1 MFKDL
6 GRWAPLTGVVFA
18 VLLFVG
24 AMVGGSTPGSDASA
38 QHAVTFYTS
47 HRNHQHLSFYL
58 IAYALVFGIFFAG
71 ALSSYLR
78 ARTAENGVMAVGFAG
93 MIVLVVGTATL
104 LGMNFA
110 ATDVP
115 GKISPAAEQALNVLQ
130 NDVFVGMLIGTCA
143 FLIGYG
149 LAIVRSATVA
159 LPRWLGWVA
168 LPLGVVAASPIG
180 WLVLLF
186 ALPLWAVIV
195 SVLAFIRQ
203 DAPAPAAAAPAI
215 G

>member
-1 MFKDL
+1 MLKDL

-24 AMVGGSTPGSDASA
+24 ALGGGNTPDSDASA
-38 QHAVTFYTS
+38 QHAVAFYTS
-47 HRNHQHLSFYL
+47 HRNGQHFSFFVV
-58 IAYALVFGIFFAG
+58 AYALVFGIFFAG
-71 ALSSYLR
+71 ALRSYLR
-78 ARTAENGVMAVGFAG
+78 ARTTEDGLNAVGFAG
-93 MIVLVVGTATL
+93 MIVLVVSTATL

-115 GKISPAAEQALNVLQ
+115 SKISPAAEQALNVLQ
-130 NDVFVGMLIGTCA
+130 NDVFVGMLIGLCV

-149 LAIVRSATVA
+149 LAIVRSAAAT

-168 LPLGVVAASPIG
+168 LPLGVVSATPIG
-180 WLVLLF
+180 WFVLLF
-186 ALPLWAVIV
+186 ALPLWSLIV
-195 SVLAFIRQ
+195 SVLMFVRRTEPLQ
-203 DAPAPAAAAPAI
+203 AAAAA